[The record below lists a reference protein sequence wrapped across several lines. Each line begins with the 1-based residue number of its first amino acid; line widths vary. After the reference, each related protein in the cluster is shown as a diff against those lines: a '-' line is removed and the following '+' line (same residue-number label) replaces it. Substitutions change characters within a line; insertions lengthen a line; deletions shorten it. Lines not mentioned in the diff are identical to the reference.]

1 MSDLEAALAAHLNGK
16 FFWEP
21 TTDNTEPTSCKDV
34 MSIRR
39 AQKAF
44 SKGAKQMTARK
55 IAAEREWEANPPPC
69 TGKANFV
76 LREDHRFIEP
86 VLEAISS
93 VYCISI
99 DDIMGR
105 SKSYKYAKARKHLYW
120 CILRYF
126 PGTSYSEAGRIMGRD
141 HATILHGSKS
151 FNNNQDHEKV
161 IAVDRLVGRM

>member
-55 IAAEREWEANPPPC
+55 LAAEKAWEVNPPPRPKSD
-69 TGKANFV
+69 GFV
-76 LREDHRFIEP
+76 LREDHKFIEP
-86 VLEAISS
+86 VVEAISS
-93 VYCISI
+93 VYRVSVVE
-99 DDIMGR
+99 IMGR

-126 PGTSYSEAGRIMGRD
+126 PSITYSEAGRIMGRD
-141 HATILHGSKS
+141 HATIIHGSKS
-151 FNNNQDHEKV
+151 FNDNQDPEKV
-161 IAVDRLVGRM
+161 AEVDRLVGYA

>member
-21 TTDNTEPTSCKDV
+21 TTDNTEPTSCQDV

-39 AQKAF
+39 AQKEFA
-44 SKGAKQMTARK
+44 KGAKNLTARTLT
-55 IAAEREWEANPPPC
+55 AERAWKANPPPQS
-69 TGKANFV
+69 KDSKFM
-76 LREDHRFIEP
+76 LREDHKFVQPI
-86 VLEAISS
+86 VEAIST
-93 VYCISI
+93 VYCVSI
-99 DDIMGR
+99 DDLMGR

-126 PGTSYSEAGRIMGRD
+126 PSITYSEAGRIMGRD

-151 FNNNQDHEKV
+151 FNNNQDPEKV
-161 IAVDRLVGRM
+161 AEVDRLAGHV